1 MKGPIQKAARHTKF
15 EIKEKCKE
23 RQKLEGTSNEPS
35 FKEVI
40 MKMAIGTG
48 IYSRNEQTAWVEEAN
63 LTLGLGSDSSEIVD
77 LDELFQV
84 FGQETPVDG
93 TFIGRSSIVDSI
105 FRLPEWWQRRW
116 VIQEVLYASQNHF
129 VWGRRAIL

>member
-1 MKGPIQKAARHTKF
+1 LALQNLWLEEDPRTLWVDAVCIDQADDEERSEQVQMMSRIYKNASRVLVWLGLPFERTYTEFDAIQKAARHTKF

-48 IYSRNEQTAWVEEAN
+48 IYIHAMSRQC
-63 LTLGLGSDSSEIVD
+63 G
-77 LDELFQV
+77 
-84 FGQETPVDG
+84 
-93 TFIGRSSIVDSI
+93 
-105 FRLPEWWQRRW
+105 
-116 VIQEVLYASQNHF
+116 
-129 VWGRRAIL
+129 